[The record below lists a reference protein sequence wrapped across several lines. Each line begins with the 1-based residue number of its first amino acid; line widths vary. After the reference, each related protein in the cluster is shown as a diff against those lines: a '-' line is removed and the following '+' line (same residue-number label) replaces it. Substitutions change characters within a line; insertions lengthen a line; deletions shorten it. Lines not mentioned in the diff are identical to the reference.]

1 MKKPKSNKARSLALL
16 ESALSFAQAT
26 GIGRAMIVTH
36 KPLPW
41 EALGNLPPVP
51 PMLLALSAK
60 LRNVPALKKV
70 DTMIVDLPDTSP
82 MEWLEICLQKA
93 LKEGHLKRGER
104 LLCVYPLSAPF
115 DLDSMSVI
123 QLKEKTEYVSLQKLD
138 KLSDEIPVNV
148 LSAVVDIAMEL
159 AREGREGKPIGS
171 IFVVGDAQFVMES
184 SRPMI
189 LNPFQGYPEDQ
200 RMITDP
206 NLSETVKEI
215 SQIDGAFVIRYNGVI
230 LSAGRYLDT
239 PAKGVRLPKG
249 LGSRHVAAAA
259 ISRATRAIA
268 VTVSASTRTVR
279 IFRKGK
285 IVLES
290 KPLRG
295 LWI

>member
-1 MKKPKSNKARSLALL
+1 MKTPKSNKARSIALL
-16 ESALSFAQAT
+16 ETALSFARTT
-26 GIGRAMIVTH
+26 GVGRAMIVTR

-41 EALGNLPPVP
+41 EALGNRPSEPSI
-51 PMLLALSAK
+51 LLALSAK
-60 LRNVPALKKV
+60 LKHVPDLDHV
-70 DTMIVDLPDTSP
+70 DTMLVDLPDTSP

-93 LKEGHLKRGER
+93 LKEGRIKRGER
-104 LLCVYPLSAPF
+104 LLCVYPLSSPF
-115 DLDSMSVI
+115 ELDSMSII

-138 KLSDEIPVNV
+138 TLSDEIPVNV
-148 LSAVVDIAMEL
+148 LSAVVHMAMEL

-206 NLSETVKEI
+206 NLTETVKEI